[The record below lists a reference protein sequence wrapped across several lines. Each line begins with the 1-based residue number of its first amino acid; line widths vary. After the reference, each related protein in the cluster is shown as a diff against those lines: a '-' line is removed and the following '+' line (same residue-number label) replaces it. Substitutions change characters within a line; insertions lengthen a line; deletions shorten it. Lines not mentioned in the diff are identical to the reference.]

1 MEDENGKYMWQS
13 DSAIDVKLLGLD
25 TRLHVA
31 VDFGASF
38 IISGILA
45 VIFRTMTAPVERV
58 KLILQTQASSHQIG
72 NTKRSAY
79 SGILNA
85 LVRIPKEQGF
95 ASLWRGNLLNICRYF
110 PAQAIN
116 FSFYNLYYEIFQKV
130 RPTDY
135 QWDYPFLMHPSLK
148 FTRVNTIQCC
158 VDDWTEEELQSR
170 HFTILVWRCRRLHL
184 LYNSLPP
191 SFLQYSNNRR
201 RRWQQDN

>member
-1 MEDENGKYMWQS
+1 MEDQRKAKYIWQP

-31 VDFGASF
+31 VDFGVSF

-45 VIFRTMTAPVERV
+45 IIFRTVTAPVERV

-72 NTKRSAY
+72 NTKRSPY

-95 ASLWRGNLLNICRYF
+95 ASLWRGNFLNICRYF
-110 PAQAIN
+110 PSQAIN

-130 RPTDY
+130 RPTGY
-135 QWDYPFLMHPSLK
+135 QRDCPFLMHLSLK
-148 FTRVNTIQCC
+148 FTRVN
-158 VDDWTEEELQSR
+158 
-170 HFTILVWRCRRLHL
+170 
-184 LYNSLPP
+184 
-191 SFLQYSNNRR
+191 
-201 RRWQQDN
+201 